1 MEELKMQ
8 RFERAMTNK
17 RKIKYAAFDDSF
29 PRIAPIKQIVPQWY
43 KDSPM
48 YTEGKSPRFLPTTN
62 TTMKACV
69 PFLDTL
75 TTGYYIP
82 LQSDILVEYIDN
94 QINLTWGYG
103 NPVNIRETSS
113 ASTLPI
119 PHGCHDTHF
128 TWSLPSII
136 QLPKNYSA
144 IFTHPLNRFDLPF
157 VTLSGIVDGDF
168 IMGAGSYP
176 FFIKENFEGIIPR
189 GTPIAQF
196 IPFKT
201 EEWISEE
208 DTSLIEKE
216 LAESNRSRSK
226 ISGWYKHNGWVR
238 KSYK

>member
-1 MEELKMQ
+1 MK
-8 RFERAMTNK
+8 NN
-17 RKIKYAAFDDSF
+17 RKIKYAASEKSF
-29 PRIAPIKQIVPQWY
+29 PTIAPIKQIVPQWF

-48 YTEGKSPRFLPTTN
+48 YTEGKSLRFLPTTN
-62 TTMKACV
+62 KTMKACV
-69 PFLDTL
+69 PFLDSL

-82 LQSDILVEYIDN
+82 LQSDILVEYVNN
-94 QINLTWGYG
+94 QISLTWGSG
-103 NPVNIRETSS
+103 NPVGIRESSS

-119 PHGCHDTHF
+119 PIGCDNTHF
-128 TWSLPSII
+128 IWSLPSVI

-176 FFIKENFEGIIPR
+176 FFMKKNFEGIIPR

-201 EEWISEE
+201 ENWVSEE
-208 DTSLIEKE
+208 DISLIEKG
-216 LAESNRSRSK
+216 LTESNRARSK
-226 ISGWYKHNGWVR
+226 IIGWYKHNGWVR

>member
-1 MEELKMQ
+1 MS
-8 RFERAMTNK
+8 NN
-17 RKIKYAAFDDSF
+17 RKIKHAVSDESF

-48 YTEGKSPRFLPTTN
+48 YTEGKSFRFLPTTN
-62 TTMKACV
+62 STIKACV
-69 PFLDTL
+69 PFLDSL
-75 TTGYYIP
+75 TTGYY
-82 LQSDILVEYIDN
+82 ILVEYIDN
-94 QINLTWGYG
+94 QISLSWGHG
-103 NPVNIRETSS
+103 NPVNVRQSS
-113 ASTLPI
+113 NASTLPI
-119 PHGCHDTHF
+119 PSGCNNTHF

-196 IPFKT
+196 IPFKI
-201 EEWISEE
+201 EEWVSEE
-208 DTSLIEKE
+208 DTSLVEKE
-216 LAESNRSRSK
+216 IAESNRSRSK
-226 ISGWYKHNGWVR
+226 ITGWYKHNGWVR